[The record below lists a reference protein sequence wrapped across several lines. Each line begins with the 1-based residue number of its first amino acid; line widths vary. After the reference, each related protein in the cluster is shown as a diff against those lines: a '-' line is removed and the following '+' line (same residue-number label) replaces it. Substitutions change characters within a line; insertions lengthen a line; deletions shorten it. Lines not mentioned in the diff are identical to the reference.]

1 MKQLFLYV
9 ASMILLPMPVLATII
24 DGWDITAQSAEIR
37 PLFSLSQEV
46 ETYTGDIVLHE
57 ITHEPKEGFVYIAVP
72 TAVSRKETDSKFLS
86 ESVLL
91 NVNEESFSR
100 VKDDSFL
107 IDYGMK
113 PFPHMNIKLGTHKGV
128 YLFEIPE
135 ESVLNEMFLSYQNQK
150 IKLSVEQK

>member
-1 MKQLFLYV
+1 MNRIFFYVVCMMFL
-9 ASMILLPMPVLATII
+9 PVSVSATII

-86 ESVLL
+86 ESVQL
-91 NVNEESFSR
+91 NIKEKKFNR
-100 VKDDSFL
+100 VEDDAFL
-107 IDYGMK
+107 IDFGMK
-113 PFPHMNIKLGTHKGV
+113 PFAHMNIKLGTHKGI
-128 YLFEIPE
+128 YLFEIPK
-135 ESVLNEMFLSYQNQK
+135 ESLSNEMFLMYQNQK
-150 IKLSVEQK
+150 IKLSVIQK